1 MAEHLMKFAR
11 CFKKMRGV
19 RRLKQGIC
27 LFLVSKQGCRL
38 NLRGNF
44 ASDFM
49 YATQRDA

>member
-1 MAEHLMKFAR
+1 MSIFLMKFAR
-11 CFKKMRGV
+11 CLKKMRGV

-27 LFLVSKQGCRL
+27 LFLVSKQGRRL